1 MIRTGYQAKPD
12 QRLFSL
18 GGANRRREVAS
29 GSWLDLSLGLAA
41 MGVKAFRFGVQAG
54 TAADGRAWRE
64 LARKVEG
71 SGYSTLWVSDHLD
84 DQWGPLVAL
93 TAAAMATSTLMVGPL
108 VLDNDYRHPGMVAK
122 EMATLDVVSGGR
134 LELGLGAG
142 WMRSDYEQF
151 GLEFDPPG
159 VRIDRL
165 EEAVAVIKALWGPQ
179 EQRGTDFKGLHYSL
193 QGASRLPRPVQRPR
207 PRLLL
212 AGGGRRMLS
221 LAAREADI
229 VGFNANLAAGS
240 VGMETARQS
249 VADRFRERVRW
260 VREAAGERFEELE
273 LHCHTFLCMVG
284 ADRRRV
290 AEVMSGPFG
299 VSPEEAL
306 DVPIALVGTVDELC
320 ETLQQRREEFGFSYW
335 AIPATAFEA
344 FAPVVAR
351 LAGT

>member
-1 MIRTGYQAKPD
+1 
-12 QRLFSL
+12 
-18 GGANRRREVAS
+18 
-29 GSWLDLSLGLAA
+29 
-41 MGVKAFRFGVQAG
+41 MGVKPFRFGVQAG
-54 TAADGRAWRE
+54 TAADGRAWLE

-71 SGYSTLWVSDHLD
+71 SGYSTLWVPDHLD

-93 TAAAMATSTLMVGPL
+93 TAAAMATSTLLVGPL

-142 WMRSDYEQF
+142 WLRSDYEQF

-165 EEAVAVIKALWGPQ
+165 EEAVAVIKALWS
-179 EQRGTDFKGLHYSL
+179 EERGAADFKGLFYSL
-193 QGASRLPRPVQRPR
+193 DGAVRHPRPVQQPR

-229 VGFNANLAAGS
+229 VGFNANLAAGA
-240 VGMETARQS
+240 VGMDTARQA
-249 VADRFRERVRW
+249 VAGRFRERVRW
-260 VREAAGERFEELE
+260 VREAAGDRFDDLE

-284 ADRRRV
+284 ADRRQV

-299 VSPEEAL
+299 VTPDEAL

-335 AIPATAFEA
+335 AIPASACEA